1 MIKSNLH
8 VNFFL
13 DVVIYCCILYNMI
26 LSGKDVDIDEL
37 MLQLKTINVEEMRHG
52 VTKQFMDQID

>member
-1 MIKSNLH
+1 
-8 VNFFL
+8 
-13 DVVIYCCILYNMI
+13 MI